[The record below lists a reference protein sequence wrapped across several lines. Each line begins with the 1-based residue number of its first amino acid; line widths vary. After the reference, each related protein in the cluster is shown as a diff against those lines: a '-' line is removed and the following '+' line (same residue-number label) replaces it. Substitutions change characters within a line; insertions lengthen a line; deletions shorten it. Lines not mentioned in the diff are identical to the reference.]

1 MTYKLLAAVAAL
13 SFGLSSAV
21 AMAQTDPAQTDPAQT
36 DPAQADP
43 AQSGNADDTAVTRGQ
58 LPAGW
63 AGPIAD
69 AFFANEQ
76 LSVLRARNDIQ
87 TNWEMLSDEQQA
99 QVRADCAT
107 VDTAANQTDD
117 DMTTSSTTPD
127 NAVTAAVERV
137 CEMVGGM

>member
-1 MTYKLLAAVAAL
+1 MTAPFIIAVPSKGRL
-13 SFGLSSAV
+13 
-21 AMAQTDPAQTDPAQT
+21 QE
-36 DPAQADP
+36 
-43 AQSGNADDTAVTRGQ
+43 N
-58 LPAGW
+58 
-63 AGPIAD
+63 AD